1 MSAHN
6 TPVAIAVQGEL
17 RRFPAIPT
25 TGLQKGQ
32 KEMLPYDPDS
42 VEFLRPWTYGDRVQ
56 SPHATPPKP
65 LNSPCRSHGRVC
77 ERTSNGGSSPSSSV
91 PPHSHPGRRCPADP
105 GGAVMPTPVER
116 GSLNAGTA
124 AVDDQTRHWN
134 GSGSEAGEV
143 GLRAMVD
150 GTSRDRLEGVA
161 CMS

>member
-1 MSAHN
+1 
-6 TPVAIAVQGEL
+6 
-17 RRFPAIPT
+17 
-25 TGLQKGQ
+25 
-32 KEMLPYDPDS
+32 
-42 VEFLRPWTYGDRVQ
+42 
-56 SPHATPPKP
+56 
-65 LNSPCRSHGRVC
+65 
-77 ERTSNGGSSPSSSV
+77 
-91 PPHSHPGRRCPADP
+91 
-105 GGAVMPTPVER
+105 MPTPVER